1 MDKEIYEEEFDKEKA
16 DKIRAK
22 AEMIDKQAKKQE
34 RLIGNMKND
43 SVKGIEAGDQVNDM
57 IISSIR
63 AKLALLDK
71 FNGK

>member
-1 MDKEIYEEEFDKEKA
+1 MQ
-16 DKIRAK
+16 R
-22 AEMIDKQAKKQE
+22 E
-34 RLIGNMKND
+34 RMIGNMGND
-43 SVKGIEAGDQVNDM
+43 SMKGIEVGDQVNDM